1 MNLYGKVFSTAENN
15 LSTAKATS
23 LNPNAA
29 EFVPFALR
37 SAAGTSKS
45 DALSELSTS
54 TTATPGKAVLHKSE
68 YSVSYNSDEEAHQ
81 HWHHQL
87 PDDITPDFKV
97 MGDDTQGVDSLSF
110 LGLSL
115 TDASESLRDSTG
127 SGFMLTER
135 QELYPQSVSRNSYTE
150 KLRHPISSYGNY
162 PSPTGFQHS
171 FTKPW
176 DKKFVSNGELLA
188 SIRKGPPNGG
198 NSRHSFLADMPNE
211 QLLMDS
217 TEAHSLDFL
226 ASQFPGLN
234 AESLAQVYF
243 TNGGDVNLTIEILT
257 QLELQVDGGLNQNQN
272 SKALPEPN
280 LSAFDLPAI
289 SLTDGQHSLP
299 KFSGDDL
306 QQKFSPYWSS
316 EKERTHLFRSNF
328 TIPSSGDTD
337 LASAVRK
344 MAPQDS
350 VVWKDDLNGSS
361 GSSIGSGRSSQVP
374 AGSYNSGQGKGV
386 YVDSLQNRGSAR
398 STPVWLETGEA
409 VANTYSELREEA
421 RDHTFLHNTYVEQA
435 RQAYLI
441 GNKALAKESSIKEQ
455 LHNMQMKA
463 AYGKAQES
471 IYHQRN
477 PEAQGNRGE
486 RMIDLQG
493 LHVSEAIHFL
503 KHELAVMRIA
513 ARSVDQRLL
522 VYICVG
528 TGHHTRGPRTPA
540 RLPAAVQHYLLE
552 EEGLNYSEPEP
563 GLLRVLIY

>member
-37 SAAGTSKS
+37 SAAGTSRS

-54 TTATPGKAVLHKSE
+54 TTATPGKVVLHKSE

-81 HWHHQL
+81 YWHHQL

-135 QELYPQSVSRNSYTE
+135 QELYPQSVNHNSYTE
-150 KLRHPISSYGNY
+150 KLRHAVSSCGKY

-188 SIRKGPPNGG
+188 RGPPNGG
-198 NSRHSFLADMPNE
+198 NSRHSFLADRPNE

-217 TEAHSLDFL
+217 TEAQSLDFL
-226 ASQFPGLN
+226 ASQFPGLT

-243 TNGGDVNLTIEILT
+243 ANGGDLNLTIEILT
-257 QLELQVDGGLNQNQN
+257 QLELQVDVGLNQNQN
-272 SKALPEPN
+272 SKALPVPN

-289 SLTDGQHSLP
+289 SFTDGQHGLP
-299 KFSGDDL
+299 KIPGDDL

-316 EKERTHLFRSNF
+316 EKERTHLFRSSSS
-328 TIPSSGDTD
+328 IPSRGDTD
-337 LASAVRK
+337 FASSVRK
-344 MAPQDS
+344 MASQDS
-350 VVWKDDLNGSS
+350 VIWKYDLHGSS

-374 AGSYNSGQGKGV
+374 VGSYNSGQGKGV
-386 YVDSLQNRGSAR
+386 YVDSLQNWGSAHA
-398 STPVWLETGEA
+398 TPVWLETGEA

-421 RDHTFLHNTYVEQA
+421 RDHSCLHNTYVEQA
-435 RQAYLI
+435 KQAYLI
-441 GNKALAKESSIKEQ
+441 GNKALAKETSVKEQ

-463 AYGKAQES
+463 AYGKAHES

-477 PEAQGNRGE
+477 PEAQGNGRE
-486 RMIDLQG
+486 RMIDLHG